1 MIDKKIIFVSH
12 ISEEKELAILLKKN
26 IKELLLS
33 SVDVFVSSDDH
44 SIKLGNKWLE
54 TVINNLEQCIF
65 IIVLCSQESIK
76 KPWINFE
83 FGAGWTRKIPI
94 IPICHSN
101 LTVDNL
107 PIPLNLLQGFDIQK
121 QGKLT
126 ELISRIAKEINIDTP
141 KFDEPSILKE
151 IEKFEKNYQINS
163 NIKKELK
170 EIEENN
176 PSFYENLKDI
186 FVSGQINSS
195 NCNISI
201 NGFTKSLF
209 DDIKQNLKNLQNNQL
224 LEFQYKSAGKIK
236 VNIGGSTNI
245 MGTLYLNFKNFFN
258 IYKQY
263 LTSNPTTSSL

>member
-1 MIDKKIIFVSH
+1 MTEKNNILEPYLWRKRIGNII
-12 ISEEKELAILLKKN
+12 KKN

-33 SVDVFVSSDDH
+33 SVDVFVSSDDQ
-44 SIKLGNKWLE
+44 SITLGNKWLE
-54 TVINNLEQCIF
+54 TVSNNLEKCIL

-83 FGAGWTRKIPI
+83 CGAGWSRKIPI

-101 LTVDNL
+101 ITVANL

-126 ELISRIAKEINIDTP
+126 ELISRIAIEINIDTP
-141 KFDEPSILKE
+141 KFDESSILKE

-170 EIEENN
+170 EIEENT
-176 PSFYENLKDI
+176 PSFYKILKNI
-186 FVSGQINSS
+186 FVNDQINLS
-195 NCNISI
+195 NYNIICLEDFSQ
-201 NGFTKSLF
+201 SLF
-209 DDIKQNLKNLQNNQL
+209 DGIKQNLKNLQNNQL
-224 LEFQYKSAGKIK
+224 LEFQYKSDRRLIFSSKATEI
-236 VNIGGSTNI
+236 V
-245 MGTLYLNFKNFFN
+245 GTLHLNFKDFFN

-263 LTSNPTTSSL
+263 LISNPTTSSL

>member
-1 MIDKKIIFVSH
+1 M
-12 ISEEKELAILLKKN
+12 
-26 IKELLLS
+26 LLS
-33 SVDVFVSSDDH
+33 SVDVFVSSDDQ

-101 LTVDNL
+101 ITVANL

-141 KFDEPSILKE
+141 KFDEPSILQEIKE
-151 IEKFEKNYQINS
+151 FEKNYQINS
-163 NIKKELK
+163 KIKNELN
-170 EIEENN
+170 EIEENT
-176 PSFYENLKDI
+176 PFFYKILKDI
-186 FVSGQINSS
+186 FVSGQINSL

-201 NGFTKSLF
+201 NRFTKSLF

-224 LEFQYKSAGKIK
+224 LEFQYTD
-236 VNIGGSTNI
+236 GGLILSNEVSGLI
-245 MGTLYLNFKNFFN
+245 GTLRLNFKDFYN

>member
-1 MIDKKIIFVSH
+1 MSH

-33 SVDVFVSSDDH
+33 SVDVFVSSDDQ
-44 SIKLGNKWLE
+44 SITLGNKWLE
-54 TVINNLEQCIF
+54 TVSNNLEKCIL

-83 FGAGWTRKIPI
+83 CGAGWSRKIPI

-101 LTVDNL
+101 LTVANL

-126 ELISRIAKEINIDTP
+126 GLISRIAKEINIDTP
-141 KFDEPSILKE
+141 KFDEPSILQE

-163 NIKKELK
+163 KIKNELK
-170 EIEENN
+170 EIEENT
-176 PSFYENLKDI
+176 PSFYKILKDI
-186 FVSGQINSS
+186 FASGQINSS

-201 NGFTKSLF
+201 NRFTQSLF
-209 DDIKQNLKNLQNNQL
+209 DDIKQNLKNLQKNQL
-224 LEFQYKSAGKIK
+224 LEFQYKS
-236 VNIGGSTNI
+236 NGGISLTNEATDI
-245 MGTLYLNFKNFFN
+245 MGTLHLNFKDFFN

-263 LTSNPTTSSL
+263 LTSNPTKSSL

>member
-1 MIDKKIIFVSH
+1 MGNII
-12 ISEEKELAILLKKN
+12 KKN

-33 SVDVFVSSDDH
+33 SVNVFVSSDDQ
-44 SIKLGNKWLE
+44 SITLGNKWLE
-54 TVINNLEQCIF
+54 TVSNNLEKCIF

-83 FGAGWTRKIPI
+83 CGAGWTRKIPI

-101 LTVDNL
+101 LTVANL

-126 ELISRIAKEINIDTP
+126 ELISRISKEINIDTP

-151 IEKFEKNYQINS
+151 IKEFEKNYQINS

-176 PSFYENLKDI
+176 PSFYENLKVL
-186 FVSGQINSS
+186 FVNGQINSS
-195 NCNISI
+195 NCNTFFKITQS
-201 NGFTKSLF
+201 SF
-209 DDIKQNLKNLQNNQL
+209 DDIKQSLKNLQKNQL
-224 LEFQYKSAGKIK
+224 LEFQYKSDGALVLSSEVSGLI
-236 VNIGGSTNI
+236 
-245 MGTLYLNFKNFFN
+245 GTLRLNFKDFYN